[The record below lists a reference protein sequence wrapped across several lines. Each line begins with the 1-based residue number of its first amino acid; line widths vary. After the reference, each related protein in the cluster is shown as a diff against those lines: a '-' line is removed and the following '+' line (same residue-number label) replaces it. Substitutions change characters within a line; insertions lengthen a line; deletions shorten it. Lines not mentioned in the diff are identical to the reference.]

1 MWPKPKEALFG
12 RGGTA
17 PPSTPDNNNY
27 HQKVKKAVAKT
38 GSSIIPYCSDTLKVY
53 FHNCI
58 KDMIV
63 TCNERIGTIKKQFFQ
78 LNYSRT
84 PFKQANFSLY
94 QIIFPNVSWPIIWT
108 YKVPKEAVYYCEI
121 IRGFCWSWTL
131 RFISEERGIGGI
143 GPVQGTSSWKCRQF
157 LPAWL
162 FPNLVSDYGKVHTMG
177 HATHNTHWVDKFS
190 SSFHQLRFCLKQL
203 IDFSNTYSLQ

>member
-12 RGGTA
+12 TGGTA

-63 TCNERIGTIKKQFFQ
+63 TCNERLGTIRGGADF
-78 LNYSRT
+78 LLAA
-84 PFKQANFSLY
+84 FK
-94 QIIFPNVSWPIIWT
+94 
-108 YKVPKEAVYYCEI
+108 
-121 IRGFCWSWTL
+121 
-131 RFISEERGIGGI
+131 
-143 GPVQGTSSWKCRQF
+143 
-157 LPAWL
+157 PA
-162 FPNLVSDYGKVHTMG
+162 PEGVV
-177 HATHNTHWVDKFS
+177 
-190 SSFHQLRFCLKQL
+190 
-203 IDFSNTYSLQ
+203 